1 MKSVK
6 KRLLAL
12 AMSFAM
18 VVPLLPAAAPIAA
31 AADSSQFDSILN
43 MGQPS
48 EFDPDGTENP
58 YGYAVDQP
66 FLMNEMSELGIY
78 GINSNG
84 NYHSFLWYDGWD
96 GESDSIPSAF

>member
-12 AMSFAM
+12 FMSFVMAAS
-18 VVPLLPAAAPIAA
+18 LLPAAAPTAA
-31 AADSSQFDSILN
+31 AAGSSQFDSILN

-78 GINSNG
+78 GIN
-84 NYHSFLWYDGWD
+84 
-96 GESDSIPSAF
+96 